1 MDVIPSEVN
10 TYALSNTSQEDAL
23 LLELRKDTE
32 LNHPEQHMLSGPLQG
47 QFLSMV
53 SRMIKPKRILEI
65 GTFVGYSGIC
75 LAKGLDKN
83 GILHTIEKRKDDAKT
98 AQTFFDRSE
107 YKKNICLHVGN
118 AIDIIKDLNEDWDL
132 VFVDADKIS
141 YKAYYE
147 LLIDIV
153 KPGTWFLFDNVFF
166 HGEVLKNPVSG
177 KNAKAIAEFNE
188 MIKIDNRVEKVML
201 TIRDGLTL
209 LYKK

>member
-83 GILHTIEKRKDDAKT
+83 GVLHTIEKREDDAKT

-141 YKAYYE
+141 YKAYYD